1 MLTNILIT
9 NLMILCSLIHRFCIT
24 VLDALE
30 TTPFVDQQDNL
41 PKRSVEKISEE
52 GISRAKVSIKFKF
65 QRFVFHHVSI
75 HFR

>member
-1 MLTNILIT
+1 
-9 NLMILCSLIHRFCIT
+9 MILCSLIYRFCIT

-65 QRFVFHHVSI
+65 QRVIFFVFHHVSI

>member
-1 MLTNILIT
+1 
-9 NLMILCSLIHRFCIT
+9 MIICSLIHRFCIT

-30 TTPFVDQQDNL
+30 TTPFVDQKDSIL
-41 PKRSVEKISEE
+41 KRSVEKISKDHLSSTEE
-52 GISRAKVSIKFKF
+52 QGISRAKVSIKFKF